1 MARGNWN
8 PDVIKPKPRCRLCGR
23 VVKLA
28 DFVRLGG
35 IYPAHRP
42 CALAN
47 NREFTEGAD
56 IKATFNEAEAARN
69 AAVDV
74 TGD

>member
-23 VVKLA
+23 VVKPA

-47 NREFTEGAD
+47 KREFTEGTD
-56 IKATFNEAEAARN
+56 ITLNTN
-69 AAVDV
+69 AADAVE
-74 TGD
+74 